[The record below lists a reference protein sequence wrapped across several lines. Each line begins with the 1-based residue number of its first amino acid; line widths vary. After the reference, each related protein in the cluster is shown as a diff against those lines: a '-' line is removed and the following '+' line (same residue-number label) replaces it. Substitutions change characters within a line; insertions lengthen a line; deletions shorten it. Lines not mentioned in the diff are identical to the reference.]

1 MSAHTVRILI
11 WFRAQDGDVSG
22 TEGIERGYATMR
34 EELRDRPGL
43 IGSEL
48 LRSAEEPDRFAVLS
62 EWESMS
68 DFVAWQREPG
78 HDDDTAPMDAF
89 LDTGRPGGRY
99 ADVFVVTAK
108 G

>member
-1 MSAHTVRILI
+1 MPANTVRILI
-11 WFRAQDGDVSG
+11 WFRVQDGDVTG
-22 TEGIERGYATMR
+22 TQGIERGYATMR
-34 EELRDRPGL
+34 EELRGRPGL

-48 LRSAEEPDRFAVLS
+48 LRSTKEPGSFAVLS
-62 EWESMS
+62 EWENMS

-99 ADVFVVTAK
+99 ADIFVVAAK